1 MPLLQV
7 TDLHVHYGGAV
18 AVRGID
24 LHVEAG
30 EVALVLGANGAGKT
44 SSLRAIAG
52 QLRPSKGSIRWNGTD
67 ISHWPSFRVC
77 RAGLVLVPE
86 GRKVF
91 APLTVE
97 ENLSVGGFTS
107 KSRKQ
112 RLELIDQVYAMF
124 PILKTR
130 KDQAAGL
137 LSGGEQQ
144 MLAFG
149 RAMMAQP
156 KAILMDEPSMGLSPA
171 MVDTVMDAIGEIART
186 GLGILLVEQNAM
198 AALAVASR
206 AVVLERGSIVL
217 TGSADEVRNDPDVVK
232 AFLGSR
238 SGPSRSVPARSVPA
252 QPVPAQAGPEVRPGR
267 SRIRNPSARE

>member
-1 MPLLQV
+1 MPLLEV
-7 TDLHVHYGGAV
+7 TDLHVRYGGAV

-24 LHVEAG
+24 LHVDQG

-52 QLRPSKGSIRWNGTD
+52 QLRQSEGSVRWNGTD
-67 ISHWPSFRVC
+67 ISNWPSFRVS
-77 RAGLVLVPE
+77 RAGLVMVPE

-97 ENLSVGGFTS
+97 ENLSIGGFTNKS
-107 KSRKQ
+107 KKQ
-112 RLELIDQVYAMF
+112 RRELIDQVYAMF
-124 PILKTR
+124 PILKDR
-130 KDQAAGL
+130 KNQPAGF

-156 KAILMDEPSMGLSPA
+156 KVILLDEPSMGLSPV
-171 MVDTVMDAIGEIART
+171 MVDTVMDAIAEIAGT
-186 GLGILLVEQNAM
+186 GLGILMVEQNAM

-217 TGSADEVRNDPDVVK
+217 TGSAAEVRNHPDVVK
-232 AFLGSR
+232 AFLGEKVVGKPAA
-238 SGPSRSVPARSVPA
+238 SGGLARTLA
-252 QPVPAQAGPEVRPGR
+252 QV
-267 SRIRNPSARE
+267 

>member
-1 MPLLQV
+1 VTTPLLQV
-7 TDLHVHYGGAV
+7 TDLHVRYGGAV

-24 LHVEAG
+24 LHVDTG

-52 QLRPSKGSIRWNGTD
+52 QLRPSAGSIRWNGTD
-67 ISHWPSFRVC
+67 ISNWPSFRVS
-77 RAGLVLVPE
+77 RAGLVMVPE

-91 APLTVE
+91 APLSVE
-97 ENLSVGGFTS
+97 ENLSVGGFTT
-107 KSRKQ
+107 KSRRR

-149 RAMMAQP
+149 RALMAQP
-156 KAILMDEPSMGLSPA
+156 KVILMDEPSMGLSPA
-171 MVDTVMDAIGEIART
+171 MVDTVMDAIGEIAGT
-186 GLGILLVEQNAM
+186 GLGILMVEQNAM

-206 AVVLERGSIVL
+206 VVVLERGSIVL
-217 TGSADEVRNDPDVVK
+217 TGSADEVRHHPGVVK
-232 AFLGSR
+232 AFLG
-238 SGPSRSVPARSVPA
+238 
-252 QPVPAQAGPEVRPGR
+252 PVT
-267 SRIRNPSARE
+267 